1 MKRSVGI
8 SIPQGI
14 AIALGTWLLLL
25 IVQAETV
32 ISFLIVIGMFV
43 FTIQQAWTGWRKDR
57 RLRAP
62 AGAGRSRGSR

>member
-14 AIALGTWLLLL
+14 VIALGTWFLLW

-32 ISFLIVIGMFV
+32 ISFLIVIGAFA
-43 FTIQQAWTGWRKDR
+43 FTIQQAWVGWRAEQRPPR
-57 RLRAP
+57 RHR
-62 AGAGRSRGSR
+62 